1 LGRQE
6 DEGIISATE
15 LSPEL
20 EAIIVSQ
27 FQKDMLQVTE
37 NCYTYN
43 TERSLIVCQAQ
54 KLGHIN
60 GQMLVEHMPEYKTAY
75 EELATYKKQYEEALL
90 AMRTEYEKMIDEYK
104 KSENSAPKVIL
115 ETKVKEIQAKEQGIY
130 DFQEQASADVSAEE
144 QRKIEPIL
152 TKAKQAIEDV
162 AKAHNYIYI
171 FDAGAGSMLYMGGDD
186 ITKLVC
192 AKIGIPDF
200 TEEAK
205 EAPAPKK

>member
-1 LGRQE
+1 
-6 DEGIISATE
+6 
-15 LSPEL
+15 
-20 EAIIVSQ
+20 
-27 FQKDMLQVTE
+27 M
-37 NCYTYN
+37 
-43 TERSLIVCQAQ
+43 QAQ

-75 EELATYKKQYEEALL
+75 EELNTYKKQYEDALL
-90 AMRTEYEKMIDEYK
+90 AMRTEYEKMIEDFK
-104 KSENSAPKVIL
+104 KAETTAPKVIL
-115 ETKVKEIQAKEQGIY
+115 DTKVKEIQAKEQGIY

-152 TKAKQAIEDV
+152 NKAKQAIEDV
-162 AKAHNYIYI
+162 AKANNYIYI

-192 AKIGIPDF
+192 TKIGIPDF
-200 TEEAK
+200 TDEVK